1 MSMMSIRRICQ
12 KVLAP
17 VIIILVIG
25 LTVGMFYIGIP
36 QMGKEPTS
44 YQGQA
49 VKINGK
55 VIGGNEFND
64 YLMRAAQQA
73 SQMQQYGMTYND
85 AQIRDTAL
93 NIALQDTA
101 FNQEI
106 AKAKITATEGDVD
119 KLIKKYLPTEEELQ
133 SFMEKQGYT
142 DKSEFRKAVK
152 NDILKQKFIAM
163 KARQLKI
170 KVPKEQ
176 IEGMLEQIEVS
187 HILIGLKSGS
197 TTRTDAEALA
207 KANEVYAKAA
217 ASGADFSQLARQYS
231 DDPGSKD
238 KGGVIGP
245 MPLEQFKG
253 SMVKEFVDGSLALKV
268 GEISHPVKTEYGYHI
283 IKLDSKQVPTGK
295 EYKEKY
301 TETENDLLMQSAPY
315 NQAFQNWLQGVYKKA
330 QANMEVMDPAL
341 KAYRFK
347 QEQKWAE
354 AAKAYDKAV
363 KLPYYKSKIDLYV
376 DASDV
381 YLQLKQPSE
390 SIKMLKR
397 VPAPSQDTVDYQ
409 VALAKAYVAAGQKNT
424 AKQVLTKFSAAH
436 PDESNIHESLKAV
449 FTELK
454 FTAEATRE
462 DQLIASIKQK
472 DQEMLQKYQQNL
484 GQKGAATQAAPNP
497 APAPAAVS
505 PSPAPS
511 ASPKAN

>member
-1 MSMMSIRRICQ
+1 MSIRRICQ

-36 QMGKEPTS
+36 QLSKEPTS
-44 YQGQA
+44 YQGKA
-49 VKINGK
+49 IKINGK
-55 VIGGNEFND
+55 VIGGEEFNN

-106 AKAKITATEGDVD
+106 SKAKITATETDVD

-142 DKSEFRKAVK
+142 DKNEFRKAVK
-152 NDILKQKFIAM
+152 NDIVKQKFITL

-176 IEGMLEQIEVS
+176 IEGMLEQIQVS
-187 HILIGLKSGS
+187 HILIGLKSGN

-207 KANEVYAKAA
+207 RANEVYAKAT
-217 ASGADFSQLARQYS
+217 ASNADFSQLAKQYS

-238 KGGVIGP
+238 QGGVIGP

-253 SMVKEFVDGSLALKV
+253 SMVKEFVDGSLALKA
-268 GEISHPVKTEYGYHI
+268 GEVSRPVKTEYGYHI
-283 IKLDSKQVPTGK
+283 IKLDSKDVPSGK

-301 TETENDLLMQSAPY
+301 KEAENDLLLQSAPY
-315 NQAFQNWLQGVYKKA
+315 NQSFQNWLQGVYKKA

-347 QEQKWAE
+347 QEQKWDE
-354 AAKAYDKAV
+354 AAKAYEKAI
-363 KLPYYKSKIDLYV
+363 KMAYYKNKIDLYI

-381 YLQLKQPSE
+381 YLKLKQPKE
-390 SIKMLKR
+390 AIKVLKR
-397 VPAPSQDTVDYQ
+397 VPAQSQDIVDYQ
-409 VALAKAYVAAGQKNT
+409 IALAKAYNDAGQKNA
-424 AKQVLTKFSAAH
+424 AKQTLTKFSAAH
-436 PDESNIHESLKAV
+436 STETNIHESLKAA
-449 FTELK
+449 FTEMK
-454 FTAEATRE
+454 MTAEAKKE
-462 DQLIASIKQK
+462 EQIIATLKQK
-472 DQEMLQKYQQNL
+472 EEEMLQKYQQNL
-484 GQKGAATQAAPNP
+484 NQKAANPEASPSAEATQ
-497 APAPAAVS
+497 
-505 PSPAPS
+505 SPAPS
-511 ASPKAN
+511 DSTAN